1 MTRAQQSDHS
11 EHSEHSEHSNKQHAP
26 NDRVSKP
33 PGWKDVWS
41 TVGGDKTAMR
51 SLRRAKLSVD
61 FVRWTLEAI
70 QAEQNAK
77 SVVSHEMIS
86 RADSNNALRSSNA
99 LGPCAQSARVRYDS
113 AGGALML

>member
-1 MTRAQQSDHS
+1 ML
-11 EHSEHSEHSNKQHAP
+11 
-26 NDRVSKP
+26 
-33 PGWKDVWS
+33 S

-113 AGGALML
+113 AGGSLMLLRSLLSTGVVLIMFRPRRLNRSTFRV